1 MSTPLSL
8 LAEWTGP
15 LRELLITGHAVDL
28 DFLERH
34 CLPRARELGAR
45 VTVLTGHGAAQHQPA
60 DVRFAGRAYQHG
72 HALGAGAFL
81 PRLAVLLGEDRVW
94 VAVGSGDPTL
104 PGWQGGGLWLA
115 VRGSLDDGPAALADL
130 GTWLA
135 DLGQALTLPSW
146 LADTLDEIAIAMV
159 PARTREA
166 GLRFLGNLAQ
176 PLLAQLPVGPTRAL
190 GLAAPAADP
199 AAVRALTEHL
209 QPREVRT
216 APAGAT
222 LIEWQAANGRWT
234 ALAGGHLTESGLLR
248 SVADGGDCV
257 LAGLHPRAEPVL
269 PEDATTVAP
278 EGNGDPLPP
287 KTVVA
292 QDTKGPRLLG
302 AFRED
307 DTTVVEFLVPRG
319 THGVIVE
326 TLTDNGWLAAH
337 RVPAAELYVDGPV
350 RARIPAEEPGIALRV
365 SALVD
370 ERRVASAGVHVTDLT
385 ACASRAEQISS
396 QGLAPWGLS
405 DRPAAELL
413 ADPARLSRFTDTLG
427 KLTADQLPFRPDWA
441 AFAGFT
447 HSVLGA
453 PLAERVLPGAVS
465 VLPEPRPSAW
475 SVGELAEQGHG
486 GGLLIPEQ
494 DRDKVRAHTRRWLAA
509 ITADSPLPVR
519 MLITCLYLD
528 LIAAGVWGH
537 DDDWRTGLGELA
549 QALCPTETEQKAL
562 PDQAQAR
569 LSTLL
574 AACLALLLQDADLQ
588 GGSAADRT
596 ARHAWE
602 RCYEWAAFG
611 RPELVEPLLP
621 DFRRF
626 EGRTTTVTEVE
637 QVLELAENSVDEPSA
652 AVQEDLRERGFEID
666 RLDGAWVVTGECR
679 RPLREAARMITDFA
693 AVSKQGGTAVV
704 VSNRRTMALLLWSG
718 RSLAFTE
725 GKPPTWRSY
734 QLSGL
739 STPHSLIGGSEG
751 VPSTK
756 DIRKLLPLPD
766 SVRELAE
773 RCGVD
778 LPSLISR
785 DLVGR

>member
-28 DFLERH
+28 DYLERH

-45 VTVLTGHGAAQHQPA
+45 VTVLTGHGAAQHDPA

-72 HALGAGAFL
+72 HALGQGRFL
-81 PRLAVLLGEDRVW
+81 PRLAVLLGADRVA

-104 PGWQGGGLWLA
+104 DGYTGGGLWLA
-115 VRGSLDDGPAALADL
+115 VHSDLAEGPVALADL

-135 DLGQALTLPSW
+135 DLAQALTLPSW

-159 PARTREA
+159 PSATRAA
-166 GLRFLGNLAQ
+166 GLRFLGNLTE
-176 PLLAQLPVGPTRAL
+176 PLLAQLPPGPVRVL
-190 GLAAPAADP
+190 GLTAPAADP
-199 AAVRALTEHL
+199 AAVHALTEHL

-216 APAGAT
+216 APADAT
-222 LIEWQAANGRWT
+222 LIEWQATDGRWT
-234 ALAGGHLTESGLLR
+234 ALAGGHLTGSGLLR
-248 SVADGGDCV
+248 SVAEGGDCV
-257 LAGLHPRAEPVL
+257 LAALHPRAES
-269 PEDATTVAP
+269 VAP
-278 EGNGDPLPP
+278 EGESGPLPP
-287 KTVVA
+287 ETPVS
-292 QDTKGPRLLG
+292 QDAVSQSTRGPRLLG

-326 TLTDNGWLAAH
+326 TLTGNGWLAAH
-337 RVPAAELYVDGPV
+337 RVPAAELYVNGPV
-350 RARIPAEEPGIALRV
+350 RARVPAEEPGVALRV

-370 ERRVASAGVHVTDLT
+370 ERRVASGPAHVTDLT
-385 ACASRAEQISS
+385 ACAPRTEQSS
-396 QGLAPWGLS
+396 GSGLS
-405 DRPAAELL
+405 DRPAAALL

-427 KLTADQLPFRPDWA
+427 KITADQLPFRPDWA
-441 AFAGFT
+441 AYVQFT
-447 HSVLGA
+447 RSVLGD
-453 PLAERVLPGAVS
+453 PLTERVLPGAVS
-465 VLPEPRPSAW
+465 VLPEPRPAAW
-475 SVGELAEQGHG
+475 TVGELAEDGHPAG
-486 GGLLIPEQ
+486 ALLQDE
-494 DRDKVRAHTRRWLAA
+494 DRDKVRALAA
-509 ITADSPLPVR
+509 RWVAAAEPGAPLPVR
-519 MLITCLYLD
+519 MLLTCLYLD
-528 LIAAGVWGH
+528 LLAAGVWGH
-537 DDDWRTGLGELA
+537 DDEWRPGLSALA
-549 QALCPTETEQKAL
+549 QSLCPTEAEQKAL

-621 DFRRF
+621 DTRRF

-734 QLSGL
+734 QLSGM

-751 VPSTK
+751 VPATK

-766 SVRELAE
+766 PVRELAE